1 MKGEQAVVEA
11 LVELSDNLVD
21 DFDVVDFLHRL
32 CTHSVD
38 LFDVAAAGVMLVG
51 ADGRLRVLAAS
62 SEEVELL
69 ELFQIQADE
78 GPCLEAHRTG
88 VPVLVHSSETL
99 LNRWPQF
106 GRRISSQF
114 ESMYAFP
121 MRLRG
126 DSLGALN
133 LYGRDPASFDERDA
147 PLGQALADVATI
159 SLLQQRA
166 LTSATA
172 LSAQLQ
178 FALNSRI
185 AIEQAK
191 GKYAERHG
199 VDVGTA
205 FEALRRFAQ
214 NNSRKLAEVAAA
226 FVNDTIDITAER

>member
-1 MKGEQAVVEA
+1 
-11 LVELSDNLVD
+11 
-21 DFDVVDFLHRL
+21 
-32 CTHSVD
+32 
-38 LFDVAAAGVMLVG
+38 
-51 ADGRLRVLAAS
+51 VLAAS

-69 ELFQIQADE
+69 ELFQIQADQ

-88 VPVLVHSSETL
+88 APVLVHSSETL

-106 GRRISSQF
+106 GHRISSHF

-133 LYGRDPASFDERDA
+133 LYGRSPASFDEGDA

-166 LTSATA
+166 LNSATA

-191 GKYAERHG
+191 GKYAERHR
-199 VDVGTA
+199 VDVSTA
-205 FEALRRFAQ
+205 FEALRRYSQ
-214 NNSRKLAEVAAA
+214 DHSTKLADVAVA
-226 FVNDTIDITAER
+226 FVNDTIDIAAER